1 MTINIIAIAALV
13 IAIAAI
19 ILCFNLRNT
28 LFTYVDIVKE
38 DLKDHELRLKNFAD
52 AKMLERKEQHHAEK
66 EN

>member
-1 MTINIIAIAALV
+1 MTIYIIAIAALV

-19 ILCFNLRNT
+19 ILYFNLRNT
-28 LFTYVDIVKE
+28 LFTYVDIIKE

-52 AKMLERKEQHHAEK
+52 AKMLEHKEQRHAEK